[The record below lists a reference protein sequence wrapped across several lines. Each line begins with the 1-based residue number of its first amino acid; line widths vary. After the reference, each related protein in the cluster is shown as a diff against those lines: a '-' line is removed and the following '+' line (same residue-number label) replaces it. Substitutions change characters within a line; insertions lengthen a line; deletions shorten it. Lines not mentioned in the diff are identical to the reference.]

1 MNQDLLLLKII
12 VDTLSIGGLTVYDG
26 TAPQD
31 APMPYVVVG
40 EIMANNADTDNTLGF
55 SASVDI
61 HVWSEYRGRL
71 EAANMQ
77 EQIYDALHR
86 KDGLAFSFDYHN
98 IGITQDFAHIMVDSD
113 NITRHGVQQFT
124 FLYDSP
130 KLA

>member
-1 MNQDLLLLKII
+1 MNQDLAII
-12 VDTLSIGGLTVYDG
+12 GAIRASLIAEGLTVYDG

-31 APMPYVVVG
+31 DPMPYVVIG
-40 EIMANNADTDNTLGF
+40 EVRSNNADTDNTIGF
-55 SASVDI
+55 EAMVDI

-77 EQIYDALHR
+77 EQIYNALHR
-86 KDGLAFSFDYHN
+86 NDTLALLGNYHN
-98 IGITQDFAHIMVDSD
+98 IGITQDFAHVMVDPD

-124 FLYDSP
+124 ITYDSP